1 MDSPTVVGVKTSD
14 KPGAQTLG
22 RGIQVLE
29 VLADAGD
36 PLPVATIAGRLG
48 VDRSVVY
55 RLLRTLAHHRLVT
68 RMGDGRVRLGT
79 GLLALSSRL
88 SGDLQTAAA
97 PELSSLAADLG
108 ATAFITIED
117 DGEAVCLA
125 AAEPRHTHVHVAY
138 RPGLRHSL
146 DQGASAV
153 ALRAGRA
160 PIDGE
165 RSQVAEARALGYAIS
180 HSEVQPGTIAV
191 AAPIRG
197 PGSRDAIAS
206 VAVVSLAGTFDADAA
221 VPRVIA
227 AAEAIT
233 KALA

>member
-1 MDSPTVVGVKTSD
+1 MESPAVASIRTSD
-14 KPGAQTLG
+14 KSAAQTLD

-55 RLLRTLAHHRLVT
+55 RLLRTLGHHRLVV
-68 RMGDGRVRLGT
+68 RMSDGRVRLGT

-97 PELSSLAADLG
+97 PELARLAADLG
-108 ATAFITIED
+108 ATAFITIAD

-125 AAEPRHTHVHVAY
+125 AAEPRHTNVHVAY

-146 DQGASAV
+146 EQGASSV
-153 ALRAGRA
+153 ALRAGQA
-160 PIDGE
+160 PVAGE
-165 RSQVAEARALGYAIS
+165 RPQVTRARTMGYAIS
-180 HSEVQPGTIAV
+180 RSEVQPGTIAV
-191 AAPIRG
+191 AAPIRR
-197 PGSRDAIAS
+197 PDSRDAIAS
-206 VAVVSLAGTFDADAA
+206 VAVVSLIGALDADGAA
-221 VPRVIA
+221 PRVIA
-227 AAEAIT
+227 AAEAIA
-233 KALA
+233 KALS